1 MHAVSLVCPVA
12 FHADQIRA
20 AFLRSFA
27 SLFYTYRRY
36 MLPASGERRKAGM
49 VYHFNM
55 DNFLKNV
62 PSENAGY
69 MHMLRET
76 QGVLSNSSIPI
87 SAC

>member
-1 MHAVSLVCPVA
+1 
-12 FHADQIRA
+12 
-20 AFLRSFA
+20 
-27 SLFYTYRRY
+27 
-36 MLPASGERRKAGM
+36 M